1 MEDYVL
7 LKGRR
12 DQKVFI
18 NRKHIVGLSE
28 ASDDVTAVFT
38 VSETFTIHSP
48 IGEVLKLIGID

>member
-1 MEDYVL
+1 MENYVL

-18 NRKHIVGLSE
+18 NKAHIVGLSE

-48 IGEVLKLIGID
+48 IEEVVKLIAAK